1 MLLCLLPATAT
12 QLRRL
17 HAHHSPAIEKL
28 AKMLTIQVCFQ
39 GGVGKKF
46 SKINNGGGALKV
58 IQPLK
63 MQRFYSGVWAVP
75 LNIGLS
81 PLPMANTGLVARG
94 LNGSGSAP
102 LQLDRKGIRP
112 KELKGFGQESVA
124 LGRSGEEEKAL
135 TGHGYKAIQLESRS
149 GRKPILIHVQKV
161 KPKMLFSN

>member
-1 MLLCLLPATAT
+1 MKTYT
-12 QLRRL
+12 TTNSQ
-17 HAHHSPAIEKL
+17 
-28 AKMLTIQVCFQ
+28 
-39 GGVGKKF
+39 KF
-46 SKINNGGGALKV
+46 Y
-58 IQPLK
+58 P
-63 MQRFYSGVWAVP
+63 GVWAVS

-112 KELKGFGQESVA
+112 KGLKGYGQESVA

-149 GRKPILIHVQKV
+149 GRKPILIHGEKV
-161 KPKMLFSN
+161 KPKMLFLNQRSAVFVSEIKQPKLVLLNKKM